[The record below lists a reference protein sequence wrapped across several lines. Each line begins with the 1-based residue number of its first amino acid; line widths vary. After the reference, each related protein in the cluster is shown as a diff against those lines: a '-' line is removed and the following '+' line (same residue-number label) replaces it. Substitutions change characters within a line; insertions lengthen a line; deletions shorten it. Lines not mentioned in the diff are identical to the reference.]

1 MILLYSFGEIALT
14 ILVVVISIVYLLGD
28 QLVSLFKKSEKQI
41 EDDDKIN
48 WDI

>member
-14 ILVVVISIVYLLGD
+14 ILVIVISVIYLLGD
-28 QLVSLFKKSEKQI
+28 HLVSLFKKSEKQI